1 MIASKLKGKLKINSP
16 TLVLLIL
23 TLFILSAS
31 IGYDL
36 IFASRNSNELFHENV
51 SFDRMML
58 NRTSTFTV
66 KQDEKAVINVISDI
80 EEGAF
85 NVTIFNPEGNA
96 VYEYEGLK
104 GSDEKE
110 IEIYKGDWMIKIFG
124 GDVKNGTYKVL
135 IQKIE

>member
-1 MIASKLKGKLKINSP
+1 MIASKRKGKIKINSS